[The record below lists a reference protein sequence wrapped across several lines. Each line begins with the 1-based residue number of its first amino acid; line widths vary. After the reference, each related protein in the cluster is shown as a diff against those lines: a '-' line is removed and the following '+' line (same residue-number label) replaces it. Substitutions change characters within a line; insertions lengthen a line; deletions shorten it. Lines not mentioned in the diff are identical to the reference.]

1 MPLWLFIFLA
11 VLSVIGA
18 AGVILQRHPVHS
30 LLSLVM
36 TLIMI
41 AVLFI
46 GLGAT
51 TVGFLQIIVYAGA
64 IMVLFLFVIW
74 LLNLQSQPI
83 EPGRL
88 ALKFLGSLGSA
99 ALIAELLLFV
109 IHPPAALAHHRT
121 VPVDFGSIGMLAES
135 LFTDYLIAFEATSVL
150 LLVGVVGGVALA
162 RRTTASAGA
171 PEEVPDDAA
180 KLLHGPQRRPVLYR
194 RGGSFDPPQR
204 DHHLHVNR
212 VDAKRGQPGV
222 RRRQPRLGVNR
233 RAVDRLFRN
242 DRRGGRGRSW
252 SGNHPF
258 DLPQSRHRQRRR
270 IQPDAVVARWRKVFP
285 SD

>member
-36 TLIMI
+36 TLVVI

-51 TVGFLQIIVYAGA
+51 TVGFLQMIVYAGA

-83 EPGRL
+83 EGGRL

-99 ALIAELLLFV
+99 ALIAELLLFA
-109 IHPPAALAHHRT
+109 IHPPAALAQQRQ
-121 VPVDFGSIGMLAES
+121 VGADFGSIGRLAQS

-150 LLVGVVGGVALA
+150 LLVGVIGGVALA
-162 RRTTASAGA
+162 RRTTSGGA
-171 PEEVPDDAA
+171 P
-180 KLLHGPQRRPVLYR
+180 
-194 RGGSFDPPQR
+194 GGS
-204 DHHLHVNR
+204 V
-212 VDAKRGQPGV
+212 
-222 RRRQPRLGVNR
+222 
-233 RAVDRLFRN
+233 
-242 DRRGGRGRSW
+242 
-252 SGNHPF
+252 
-258 DLPQSRHRQRRR
+258 
-270 IQPDAVVARWRKVFP
+270 
-285 SD
+285 